1 MNNWQTHRVNF
12 MPAEGLEPNE
22 TSVRV
27 LDHNASEEERID
39 NMNDRAGIVS
49 EEASVEQL
57 RERQKI
63 SSEVKADPGY
73 KFLMMVSAFSSQKL
87 STIMTSDI
95 SKQVT
100 ENVVGFEGDDAD
112 WIQTPEVSGVVH
124 ISTEV
129 YGHMKECESILLNG
143 VVCIPLKTLV
153 EDPRYAQ
160 LFARFVSLR
169 MNLSDCLASKRN
181 NLNNTYSRLH
191 QEQTLVVSALRNR
204 TLCHREHDWTRPY
217 FSQ

>member
-49 EEASVEQL
+49 EEDSIEQL

-87 STIMTSDI
+87 STIMTSCGL
-95 SKQVT
+95 S
-100 ENVVGFEGDDAD
+100 F
-112 WIQTPEVSGVVH
+112 
-124 ISTEV
+124 
-129 YGHMKECESILLNG
+129 LN
-143 VVCIPLKTLV
+143 K
-153 EDPRYAQ
+153 
-160 LFARFVSLR
+160 FAPIF
-169 MNLSDCLASKRN
+169 MM
-181 NLNNTYSRLH
+181 LNS
-191 QEQTLVVSALRNR
+191 S
-204 TLCHREHDWTRPY
+204 
-217 FSQ
+217 

>member
-1 MNNWQTHRVNF
+1 MSF
-12 MPAEGLEPNE
+12 MPAEGLEKNE

-27 LDHNASEEERID
+27 LDHNVSEEERMD
-39 NMNDRAGIVS
+39 RMNERAAIVS
-49 EEASVEQL
+49 EEASIEQL

-63 SSEVKADPGY
+63 SNMVKADPGY

-87 STIMTSDI
+87 STIMTSDV

-100 ENVVGFEGDDAD
+100 ENVIGFEGDDAD

-129 YGHMKECESILLNG
+129 YGHMKECQTILLNG
-143 VVCIPLKTLV
+143 FARIPLKTLV
-153 EDPRYAQ
+153 EDERYAQ
-160 LFARFVSLR
+160 LFARFVSIR

-191 QEQTLVVSALRNR
+191 QEQTLVLKALRNR
-204 TLCHREHDWTRPY
+204 ASSYREHDWTRPY
-217 FSQ
+217 YRQ

>member
-1 MNNWQTHRVNF
+1 MNF
-12 MPAEGLEPNE
+12 LPAEGLEPNQ

-27 LDHNASEEERID
+27 LDHTASEEERVD
-39 NMNDRAGIVS
+39 NMNDRAAIVS

-63 SSEVKADPGY
+63 SDKVKSDPGY

-100 ENVVGFEGDDAD
+100 ENVVGFEGDESD

-129 YGHMKECESILLNG
+129 YGHMKECECILSN
-143 VVCIPLKTLV
+143 VFVCIPLKTLV
-153 EDPRYAQ
+153 EDQRYSQ

-191 QEQTLVVSALRNR
+191 QEQTLVINALKKRA
-204 TLCHREHDWTRPY
+204 LCHREHDWTRPY
-217 FSQ
+217 YSQ

>member
-1 MNNWQTHRVNF
+1 MNF
-12 MPAEGLEPNE
+12 LPAEGLEPNQ

-27 LDHNASEEERID
+27 LDHTASEEERVD
-39 NMNDRAGIVS
+39 NMNDRAAIVS
-49 EEASVEQL
+49 EEASIEQL

-63 SSEVKADPGY
+63 SDKVKSDPGY

-87 STIMTSDI
+87 STIMSSDI

-100 ENVVGFEGDDAD
+100 ENVVGFEGDEAD

-129 YGHMKECESILLNG
+129 YGHMKECECILSN
-143 VVCIPLKTLV
+143 VFVCIPLKTLV
-153 EDPRYAQ
+153 EDQRYSQ

-191 QEQTLVVSALRNR
+191 QEQTLVINALKKRA
-204 TLCHREHDWTRPY
+204 LCRRAHDWTRPY
-217 FSQ
+217 YSQ